1 MYSGCTGW
9 SLLQGPPHRSSHGRN
24 GGLPGVTPPPPPQL
38 PALSFSKGVYLLVR
52 FSNWLESHFIEWGF
66 YDDANDLP
74 KVSHVVED
82 EDDEDGDH
90 PHRVS
95 HVGGQPLHLLTG
107 GSRLHQKLDAPKLS
121 PKMSTNISTKNIHQ
135 KQMGTNISQKKCK
148 KWATQFWNVLNYFH
162 QTGPR
167 IFWIE

>member
-1 MYSGCTGW
+1 M
-9 SLLQGPPHRSSHGRN
+9 
-24 GGLPGVTPPPPPQL
+24 
-38 PALSFSKGVYLLVR
+38 
-52 FSNWLESHFIEWGF
+52 GF
-66 YDDANDLP
+66 LP

-82 EDDEDGDH
+82 EDDDVDDDEDDGDP

-135 KQMGTNISQKKCK
+135 KQMGTNISPKYAPKTGWSQNIYVKKPHSNMCK
-148 KWATQFWNVLNYFH
+148 KRATKSNLECVGLFPPNRAKNILNRVVSIVKIQHICKYTKYFDERVEGIFSSKGYSNPSFPFRKNV
-162 QTGPR
+162 
-167 IFWIE
+167 